1 MDKKQIVLATQNQD
15 KIREIKD
22 IFSRTDF
29 EIISLDRFD
38 KEFEIIED
46 GDTLLENA
54 TKKAEVVFQETDL
67 PTLADDTGLEVE
79 YLDGKPGVR
88 SSRFA
93 GENVSYEVNNLKLL
107 DVLKNVPWEQR
118 KARFRTIVVFK
129 YNNVRFNTEGIC
141 QGIIHTE
148 LTGDSGF
155 GYDPLFYVPEKKKTF
170 AELKPIEKN
179 RISHRGIAFKKM
191 ANILKTKAN
200 EIF

>member
-1 MDKKQIVLATQNQD
+1 MGKQKIVLATQNQD
-15 KIREIKD
+15 KIREIRE
-22 IFSRTDF
+22 IFSRIDF
-29 EIISLDRFD
+29 DIISLDTFD
-38 KEFEIIED
+38 KKFEIIED

-54 TKKAEVVFQETDL
+54 TKKAEVVFQVTGL
-67 PTLADDTGLEVE
+67 PVLADDTGLEVE

-93 GENVSYEVNNLKLL
+93 GENVSYDVNNQKLL

-118 KARFRTIVVFK
+118 NAQFRTIVVFK
-129 YNNVRFNTEGIC
+129 YNKVRFNTEGIC

-148 LTGDSGF
+148 LTGDDGF

-170 AELKPIEKN
+170 AELKTIEKN

-191 ANILKTKAN
+191 ANILKNKAN